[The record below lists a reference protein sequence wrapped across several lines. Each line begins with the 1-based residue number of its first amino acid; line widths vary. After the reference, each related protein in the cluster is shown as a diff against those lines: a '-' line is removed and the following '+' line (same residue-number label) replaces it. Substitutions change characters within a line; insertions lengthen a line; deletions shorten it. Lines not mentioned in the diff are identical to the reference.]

1 MQFVQSAA
9 ALVAALL
16 IATPALAE
24 EKWYKP
30 HGVNDGLKKVKHVV
44 LFMQENRAF
53 DHYFGTMAGVRG
65 FQDPNVQ
72 VSNNTGTVS
81 YTHLTLP
88 TIYSV

>member
-72 VSNNTGTVS
+72 VSNNTGKNVF
-81 YTHLTLP
+81 HQP
-88 TIYSV
+88 VDQ